1 MTGVHLWRQVG
12 KSAGFAGKYSVLR
25 DVRSNVLK
33 RIVSGQSTLG
43 QVTTHK
49 VGEMDVA
56 LGIEQDVVG
65 LDIAMHYAL
74 AVYVA
79 QRAANLG
86 DPETNGI
93 LGKRLSC
100 NVKSQVTTIHKIHH

>member
-12 KSAGFAGKYSVLR
+12 KSAGFAGEYSVLR
-25 DVRSNVLK
+25 DVRSNVLE
-33 RIVSGQSTLG
+33 RGVSGQSTLG

-56 LGIEQDVVG
+56 FGIEQDVVG
-65 LDIAMHYAL
+65 LDVSMHYAL
-74 AVYVA
+74 TVYVA

-93 LGKRLSC
+93 LGKGLSC
-100 NVKSQVTTIHKIHH
+100 DVKPQVATIHKIYH